1 MKAVYAIVTVPAA
14 PVRKA
19 PNHRRE
25 MSNQLFFGETVQI
38 TGHKDNQWLKVK
50 SLYDGYTGWLT
61 PHLVTGINA
70 ATAMQES
77 PLLASRFL
85 TGIKINHQLMQ
96 VPLGSTLPAFK
107 NKKGIIAGMPYTCSA
122 EPINTAT
129 IKNKQ
134 TRLLENAHLWL
145 NAPYLWG
152 GKTILGVDCSGFAQ
166 TQYKLIGLPI
176 WRDAWEQALQGQPVT
191 SLKKAQPADL
201 AFFEDKGKIVHV
213 GILLDSKTI
222 IHAAGKVR
230 IDKIDNKGI
239 VNNETGMRTH
249 QLRCIRRFIE

>member
-38 TGHKDNQWLKVK
+38 TGQKDNQWLKVK
-50 SLYDGYTGWLT
+50 SLYDGYTGWVT
-61 PHLVTGINA
+61 PHLVTDIDA
-70 ATAMQES
+70 ATAMQQS
-77 PLLASRFL
+77 SLLASQFL
-85 TGIKINHQLMQ
+85 TRIEINHQVMQ
-96 VPLGSTLPAFK
+96 IPLGSTLPAFK
-107 NKKGIIAGMPYTCSA
+107 HKNGIIAGTPYYCASK
-122 EPINTAT
+122 PVDTAS
-129 IKNKQ
+129 IKNKRAQ
-134 TRLLENAHLWL
+134 LRENAHLWL

-152 GKTILGVDCSGFAQ
+152 GKTIFGVDCSGFAQ
-166 TQYKLIGLPI
+166 TQYKLVGLPI
-176 WRDAWEQALQGQPVT
+176 LRDAWEQALQGQAVA
-191 SLKKAQPADL
+191 SLKKVQPADL

-239 VNNETGMRTH
+239 INSETGIRTH
-249 QLRCIRRFIE
+249 QLKLIRRFID

>member
-25 MSNQLFFGETVQI
+25 MSNQLFFGEPVQI
-38 TGHKDNQWLKVK
+38 TGQKDNQWLKVK

-61 PHLVTGINA
+61 PHLVKGIDA

-77 PLLASRFL
+77 PFLASQFL
-85 TGIKINHQLMQ
+85 TKIELANQLMQ
-96 VPLGSTLPAFK
+96 VPLGSTLPDFK
-107 NKKGIIAGMPYTCSA
+107 KKEGVIAGIPYSCATQA
-122 EPINTAT
+122 INTAT

-134 TRLLENAHLWL
+134 AQLLENAHQWL

-166 TQYKLIGLPI
+166 TQYKLVGLPI
-176 WRDAWEQALQGQPVT
+176 LRDAWEQALQGRPVP
-191 SLKKAQPADL
+191 SLKKVQPADL

-213 GILLDSKTI
+213 GILLDSTTI

-230 IDKIDNKGI
+230 IDPIDNKGI
-239 VNNETGMRTH
+239 VNSDTGMRTH
-249 QLRCIRRFIE
+249 QLKCIRRFIE

>member
-1 MKAVYAIVTVPAA
+1 MKAIYAIVTVPAA
-14 PVRKA
+14 PVRKS

-38 TGHKDNQWLKVK
+38 TANKDNQWLKVK

-61 PHLVTGINA
+61 PHLVTTIDPA
-70 ATAMQES
+70 SAMQES
-77 PLLASRFL
+77 SFLASQFL
-85 TGIKINHQLMQ
+85 TSIQLDNQ
-96 VPLGSTLPAFK
+96 TVRIPLGATLPAFK
-107 NKKGIIAGMPYTCSA
+107 NNKGVIAGMPFRCLSK
-122 EPINTAT
+122 PINTAT
-129 IKNKQ
+129 IKDPKNQ
-134 TRLLENAHLWL
+134 LLENAHLWL

-166 TQYKLIGLPI
+166 TQYKLVGLPLK
-176 WRDAWEQALQGQPVT
+176 RDAWEQALEGRHIT
-191 SLKKAQPADL
+191 SLRKAQASDL

-230 IDKIDNKGI
+230 IDAIDGKGI
-239 VNNETGMRTH
+239 INSDTGLRTH
-249 QLRCIRRFIE
+249 QLKLIKRFID

>member
-25 MSNQLFFGETVQI
+25 MSNQLFFGEAVQI
-38 TGHKDNQWLKVK
+38 MAQKDNQWLKVK

-61 PHLVTGINA
+61 PHLVKGIDA
-70 ATAMQES
+70 ATAMQAS
-77 PLLASRFL
+77 SLLASQFL
-85 TGIKINHQLMQ
+85 TKIEIVNQSMQ
-96 VPLGSTLPAFK
+96 VPLGSTLPGL
-107 NKKGIIAGMPYTCSA
+107 KKKRGVIAGIPYSCAS
-122 EPINTAT
+122 EPINTAIIT
-129 IKNKQ
+129 NKQ
-134 TRLLENAHLWL
+134 TQLLENAHQWL

-166 TQYKLIGLPI
+166 TQYKLVGLPI
-176 WRDAWEQALQGQPVT
+176 LRDAWEQALQGRPVA
-191 SLKKAQPADL
+191 SLKKAQPSDL
-201 AFFEDKGKIVHV
+201 AFFEDKGKVVHV

-230 IDKIDNKGI
+230 IDPIDNRGI
-239 VNNETGMRTH
+239 ISSETGIRTH
-249 QLRCIRRFIE
+249 QLKCIRRFLE